1 MRVANAARK
10 IKFSCMAT
18 NRANGPKPTTYGDNE
33 EVSGVTYI
41 ELFGLTGKRFK

>member
-1 MRVANAARK
+1 MVA
-10 IKFSCMAT
+10 

-41 ELFGLTGKRFK
+41 ELFGLRGRTLK